1 MADVLGGILSAAIL
15 LFAVFDLI
23 SIFKEIFW
31 RRTVGSDGLTESRVI
46 HWRRVLIHLA
56 VFVLIIGGF
65 WALVHF
71 GPLRP
76 VHEWIR

>member
-1 MADVLGGILSAAIL
+1 M
-15 LFAVFDLI
+15 

-31 RRTVGSDGLTESRVI
+31 RRTISSGGLRESRAI
-46 HWRRVLIHLA
+46 QWRRVLIHLA
-56 VFVLIIGGF
+56 VFVLIIVGF
-65 WALVHF
+65 WAIVHF